1 MAHKTGLTGASEL
14 TSHTKSKR
22 NGGKFTWQLPKAK
35 KWPLPAVC
43 ENRRGRRRKAH
54 PQVLHCHHVEGGGCS
69 GGGVQA
75 TTGAGYGRGEHGYDL
90 FRDGESLADA
100 VV

>member
-1 MAHKTGLTGASEL
+1 MAS
-14 TSHTKSKR
+14 
-22 NGGKFTWQLPKAK
+22 AK
-35 KWPLPAVC
+35 KQK
-43 ENRRGRRRKAH
+43 NGRYQRSVKIGVDAH

-90 FRDGESLADA
+90 LRDGESLADA